1 VILGHQIALDPT
13 HQQAVHCRRAC
24 GTARYAYNWGLA
36 EWQRMGAAGEKPSM
50 AVIKRRWNEHRKAE
64 RPCTYE
70 VTKRASGQAI
80 TDLGIAFAN
89 FFRDSKKPRKQ
100 GKFRYPKFKKK
111 RLNESFALWVDQF
124 DLDPDRARIP
134 KFGWVGMREN
144 VRFCGV
150 IVGATVSFEGGR
162 WFISV
167 QVETG
172 GERAPARSDTV
183 AGVDLGSRALA
194 TIAGENSGIESIP
207 GAKARRRPL
216 GRIKRQ
222 QRRIS
227 LQKHRGKRAGQ
238 KVSHR
243 QFVRQ
248 LRLSK
253 LHACLANIRRNA
265 AHKLTTSLVRRFE
278 TIVIED
284 ECIRHGQQPQPCRR
298 CTGLRIARNRTPA
311 SRQGRDAWRTHHD
324 CRSVLPV
331 NANLFVL
338 RLPHGPERTQ
348 DMHVEHWIC
357 SECGAQHERDA
368 NAAINLRRLG
378 LAEAEPTCGDMVPL
392 PAFLEV
398 RQAPWLNRELN

>member
-36 EWQRMGAAGEKPSM
+36 EWQRIGAAGEKPSM

-183 AGVDLGSRALA
+183 AGVDLGSRAVA
-194 TIAGENSGIESIP
+194 TIAGENSGIESTP
-207 GAKARRRPL
+207 GAKARRRRL

-243 QFVRQ
+243 QFVR
-248 LRLSK
+248 LSK
-253 LHACLANIRRNA
+253 LHACLANLRRNA
-265 AHKLTTSLVRRFE
+265 THKLTTSLVRRFE

-284 ECIRHGQQPQPCRR
+284 LNVSGMANNHSLAGAVLDCGLHEIGRPLHYKAAMRGGRIMIADRFYPSTQICSCCGCLTGPKGRR
-298 CTGLRIARNRTPA
+298 TCMSNTGFA
-311 SRQGRDAWRTHHD
+311 
-324 CRSVLPV
+324 V
-331 NANLFVL
+331 NAAHNTSVMGT
-338 RLPHGPERTQ
+338 PQ
-348 DMHVEHWIC
+348 SIC
-357 SECGAQHERDA
+357 EG
-368 NAAINLRRLG
+368 
-378 LAEAEPTCGDMVPL
+378 
-392 PAFLEV
+392 
-398 RQAPWLNRELN
+398 